1 MSTPKAIIINLS
13 TSGSRLGG
21 AAIAAEWHARF
32 IAPKFPVELWRMWDR
47 DQDVYLDDLKI
58 RQYATKDK
66 FRLLGQL
73 LPKQA
78 RGFFLVSDILE
89 NLLNDPPALIHL
101 QNPLPAL
108 AFERIAHQAHKA
120 GVKVVASTHGFFEVM
135 NSHYYLNL
143 PKRWAWKQ
151 GVTRPII
158 RSLQYVD
165 AVLSGYPN
173 EKEILLNMGASP
185 DKIYLVCNGINPFFS
200 SNSSNEESETVLK
213 KFQIALDKP
222 ILLFLGNHTP
232 NKGIDTV
239 LKVASRLSR
248 PAVVVIGG
256 KLSDPEE
263 PLRWRNK
270 FPPANQVDVIF
281 TDYLTLTEQRA
292 LYHLSTMLLFPS
304 LADTL
309 PLTIL
314 EAMASGLPVIAYG
327 VGGVPFE
334 LEDDSGMVI
343 TPGDVQSFHAAV
355 EYLLGDA
362 TARQQLATNGKVR
375 QKQLFSWELAA
386 TRTIQIYEELL
397 ARNN

>member
-1 MSTPKAIIINLS
+1 
-13 TSGSRLGG
+13 
-21 AAIAAEWHARF
+21 
-32 IAPKFPVELWRMWDR
+32 
-47 DQDVYLDDLKI
+47 
-58 RQYATKDK
+58 
-66 FRLLGQL
+66 
-73 LPKQA
+73 
-78 RGFFLVSDILE
+78 
-89 NLLNDPPALIHL
+89 
-101 QNPLPAL
+101 
-108 AFERIAHQAHKA
+108 
-120 GVKVVASTHGFFEVM
+120 M

-173 EKEILLNMGASP
+173 EKEILLNMGVSP
-185 DKIYLVCNGINPFFS
+185 DRIHLVCNGINPFFS
-200 SNSSNEESETVLK
+200 SNPSNEESEAVLK

-334 LEDDSGMVI
+334 LEDGSGMVI

-397 ARNN
+397 ARNNWLI